1 MNTVFI
7 YIGDNCEKNEDKR
20 MIEVGKLQTL
30 IVTKETEQG
39 FYLNEQ
45 KPSEREVLLPKSQV
59 PDNLQIGDEI
69 EAFVYRDSRDR
80 KIATTNQPK
89 LMLGELA
96 PLKVVS
102 INRIGAFLDWGLER
116 DLFLPFKQQI
126 GRIHKGETHLVG
138 MYVDKSDRLCATM
151 KVYEL
156 LQSNAPYQVN
166 DRVVG
171 TIYSFKEAY
180 GAFVA
185 VDNKYHGLIPIKELF
200 GDYKIGQTMELRVR
214 NVRPDGKL
222 ELSMRKTT
230 HLQMEDDARKIMD
243 ALEENDGELDI
254 HDKSSPDVI
263 SAMLGMSKAAFKR
276 AAGRLMKEGAIEMT
290 SNGIKRNW

>member
-1 MNTVFI
+1 
-7 YIGDNCEKNEDKR
+7 
-20 MIEVGKLQTL
+20 MIEVGKVQTL
-30 IVTKETEQG
+30 VVVKEAEQG
-39 FYLNEQ
+39 VYLNEI
-45 KPSEREVLLPKSQV
+45 KPSEREILLPKSQV
-59 PDNLQIGDEI
+59 PEDLQVGDQI
-69 EAFVYRDSRDR
+69 EVFVYRDSRDR
-80 KIATTNQPK
+80 KIATINKPK
-89 LMLGELA
+89 LILGELA

-102 INRIGAFLDWGLER
+102 VNRIGAFLDWGLER
-116 DLFLPFKQQI
+116 DLFLPFKQQV
-126 GRIHKGETHLVG
+126 GRIHRGEVHLVG

-156 LQSNAPYQVN
+156 LQSHAPYEVN
-166 DRVVG
+166 DVVSG

-185 VDNKYHGLIPIKELF
+185 VDNKYHGLIPIKELY
-200 GDYKIGQTMELRVR
+200 GDYKIGETLELRVR

-243 ALEENDGELDI
+243 ALEVSGGKLSL
-254 HDKSSPDVI
+254 HDKSSPEDI
-263 SAMLGMSKAAFKR
+263 NRELGMSKAAFKR

-290 SNGIKRNW
+290 KQGIVRNW

>member
-1 MNTVFI
+1 
-7 YIGDNCEKNEDKR
+7 

-30 IVTKETEQG
+30 IVTKEAEQG
-39 FYLNEQ
+39 VYLNE
-45 KPSEREVLLPKSQV
+45 KSPSEREILLPKSQV
-59 PDNLQIGDEI
+59 PEALQIGDTI
-69 EAFVYRDSRDR
+69 EVFVYRDSRDR
-80 KIATTNQPK
+80 KIATVNKPK

-102 INRIGAFLDWGLER
+102 VNRIGAFLDWGLER

-126 GRIHKGETHLVG
+126 GRIHKGEVHLVA

-156 LQSNAPYQVN
+156 LESNAPYNVN
-166 DRVVG
+166 DIVNG

-185 VDNKYHGLIPIKELF
+185 VDNKCHGLIPIKELY
-200 GDYKIGQTMELRVR
+200 GAYKIGDTLSLRVR

-243 ALEENDGELDI
+243 ALEENEGQLSL
-254 HDKSSPDVI
+254 HDKSSPEEI
-263 SAMLGMSKAAFKR
+263 NQELGMSKAAFKR

-290 SNGIKRNW
+290 SQGIKRNW

>member
-1 MNTVFI
+1 
-7 YIGDNCEKNEDKR
+7 

-30 IVTKETEQG
+30 VVTKETEQG
-39 FYLNEQ
+39 VYLNELMP
-45 KPSEREVLLPKSQV
+45 KEREILLPKSQV
-59 PDNLQIGDEI
+59 PEGLQVGDALEV
-69 EAFVYRDSRDR
+69 FVYRDSRDR
-80 KIATTNQPK
+80 KIATINKPK

-102 INRIGAFLDWGLER
+102 VNRIGAFLDWGLER
-116 DLFLPFKQQI
+116 DLFLPFKQQV
-126 GRIHKGETHLVG
+126 GRIHRGEVHLVG

-156 LQSNAPYQVN
+156 LQSHAPYKVN
-166 DRVVG
+166 DMVSG

-185 VDNKYHGLIPIKELF
+185 VDNKYHGLIPIKELY
-200 GDYKIGQTMELRVR
+200 GDYKIGETLELRVR

-230 HLQMEDDARKIMD
+230 HLQMEDDARKIME
-243 ALEENDGELDI
+243 ALEENNGKLSL
-254 HDKSSPDVI
+254 HDKSSPEEIND
-263 SAMLGMSKAAFKR
+263 ALGMSKAAFKR

-290 SNGIKRNW
+290 EQGISRNW

>member
-1 MNTVFI
+1 
-7 YIGDNCEKNEDKR
+7 

-39 FYLNEQ
+39 VYLNEQ
-45 KPSEREVLLPKSQV
+45 VPKERDILLPQKQV
-59 PDNLQIGDEI
+59 PEALQIGDAI
-69 EAFVYRDSRDR
+69 EVFVYRDSRDR
-80 KIATTNQPK
+80 KIATVNQPK
-89 LMLGELA
+89 LVLGELA

-116 DLFLPFKQQI
+116 DLFLPFKQQV

-156 LQSNAPYQVN
+156 LQSNAPYEVN
-166 DRVVG
+166 DMVSG

-185 VDNKYHGLIPIKELF
+185 VENKYHGLIPIKELY
-200 GDYKIGQTMELRVR
+200 GDYKIGQTLSLRVR

-230 HLQMEDDARKIMD
+230 HLQMEDDARKIMEV
-243 ALEENDGELDI
+243 LEANDGKLGL
-254 HDKSSPDVI
+254 HDKSSPEDI
-263 SAMLGMSKAAFKR
+263 SSALGMSKAAFKR
-276 AAGRLMKEGAIEMT
+276 AAGRLMKEGAIEM
-290 SNGIKRNW
+290 SQQGIARNW

>member
-1 MNTVFI
+1 
-7 YIGDNCEKNEDKR
+7 

-39 FYLNEQ
+39 VYLNEQ
-45 KPSEREVLLPKSQV
+45 VPKERDILLPQKQV
-59 PDNLQIGDEI
+59 PEALQIGDAI
-69 EAFVYRDSRDR
+69 EVFVYRDSRDR
-80 KIATTNQPK
+80 KIATVNQPK
-89 LMLGELA
+89 LVLGELA

-116 DLFLPFKQQI
+116 DLFLPFKQQV

-156 LQSNAPYQVN
+156 LQSNAPYEVN
-166 DRVVG
+166 DMVSG

-185 VDNKYHGLIPIKELF
+185 VENKYHGLIPIKELY
-200 GDYKIGQTMELRVR
+200 GDYKIGQTLSLRVR

-230 HLQMEDDARKIMD
+230 HLQMEDDARKIME
-243 ALEENDGELDI
+243 ALEANDGKLGL
-254 HDKSSPDVI
+254 HDKSLPEDI
-263 SAMLGMSKAAFKR
+263 SRELGMSKAAFKR
-276 AAGRLMKEGAIEMT
+276 AAGRLMKEGAIEM
-290 SNGIKRNW
+290 SRQGITRNW